1 MKYCLKIRITD
12 FLVYICTMCARVR
25 LCVWHWQERDHPTF
39 FTIPWPSHSLLE
51 WVEVKAVFGDD
62 PELLTFL
69 SLFTREVVGWCVCER
84 KKKPRQT
91 FSNSISLARNSWFGY
106 NQDRA
111 KGPNKL
117 HSSSAIWKERKH
129 PVWLH
134 KYRIELFFCS
144 FSSNFF
150 CANCYCWLSLK
161 VKHLG
166 IQ

>member
-84 KKKPRQT
+84 TRLKMLFRSKTAIRVHLQYFLRQCYY
-91 FSNSISLARNSWFGY
+91 F
-106 NQDRA
+106 
-111 KGPNKL
+111 
-117 HSSSAIWKERKH
+117 KH
-129 PVWLH
+129 CVL
-134 KYRIELFFCS
+134 YTYL
-144 FSSNFF
+144 
-150 CANCYCWLSLK
+150 CYCTCNKKRRRRKSDFCWDTKCFLK
-161 VKHLG
+161 
-166 IQ
+166 QQRS